1 MTSHCDSN
9 PAQYERNRRFGHL
22 VHALGRAAGGAKLPS
37 VGLCLNASK
46 AVSSLVEGGNDISR
60 SLVSR
65 KAQNNVT
72 LLGGRPLHGP
82 VVARARFAVRRHRPS
97 SGSHRYDG
105 TASNGRSWVS
115 QVRCRDSES
124 SVDDLGT
131 WRGVVLGRAVT
142 TLRSVETQPSAWGFV
157 LSVRRDPRQREE
169 RKKERR
175 RRTGERLSTARE
187 SRRRS
192 SYFAVLSFLS
202 FYLPLLLRITKAT
215 RRWRTCA
222 PPAKATR
229 RAGLCFLASYDGESN
244 TPLAYLCYA
253 GESNTPR
260 GDFGFSRAT
269 RIKATRRAGTL
280 ISRAL
285 RRRKQHAAR
294 ECVLLRCDGED
305 TTALGQLCAV
315 GWRSRT
321 PRAHAVC
328 GRKAR

>member
-169 RKKERR
+169 RKRR
-175 RRTGERLSTARE
+175 REEERGRRSTAEYGARIA
-187 SRRRS
+187 SSLVVLRRTL
-192 SYFAVLSFLS
+192 V
-202 FYLPLLLRITKAT
+202 PLLLSSSSFA
-215 RRWRTCA
+215 
-222 PPAKATR
+222 
-229 RAGLCFLASYDGESN
+229 YNESN
-244 TPLAYLCYA
+244 TPLAYLCSA

-260 GDFGFSRAT
+260 GTLFSREL
-269 RIKATRRAGTL
+269 RRRKQHAAGL
-280 ISRAL
+280 LVL

-294 ECVLLRCDGED
+294 GLWFL
-305 TTALGQLCAV
+305 
-315 GWRSRT
+315 
-321 PRAHAVC
+321 
-328 GRKAR
+328 ARYKN

>member
-175 RRTGERLSTARE
+175 RRTGERRSTAEYGARIA
-187 SRRRS
+187 SSLVVLRRTL
-192 SYFAVLSFLS
+192 V
-202 FYLPLLLRITKAT
+202 PLLLSSSSFA
-215 RRWRTCA
+215 
-222 PPAKATR
+222 
-229 RAGLCFLASYDGESN
+229 YNESN
-244 TPLAYLCYA
+244 TPLAYLCSA

-260 GDFGFSRAT
+260 GTLVSREL
-269 RIKATRRAGTL
+269 RRRKQHAAGL
-280 ISRAL
+280 LVLRRRKQHAAGLLGL

-294 ECVLLRCDGED
+294 GL
-305 TTALGQLCAV
+305 
-315 GWRSRT
+315 WF
-321 PRAHAVC
+321 RAC
-328 GRKAR
+328 YKN